1 MVGRMAPLRP
11 IDDKVGERLEADAD
25 VRRVF
30 EDFRA
35 LPLFLANTRARK
47 HSTIFADEPRWRRYV
62 THRTRGEGVP
72 VKQWARFSSRT
83 FSIVSSHSSTNRKP
97 N

>member
-1 MVGRMAPLRP
+1 MTKGWNLHFLGLRPAMVGRMAPLRP

-47 HSTIFADEPRWRRYV
+47 HSTIFADEPR
-62 THRTRGEGVP
+62 
-72 VKQWARFSSRT
+72 
-83 FSIVSSHSSTNRKP
+83 
-97 N
+97 

>member
-1 MVGRMAPLRP
+1 MAPLRP
-11 IDDKVGERLEADAD
+11 VDDKVGERLEADAD

-47 HSTIFADEPRWRRYV
+47 HRTIFADEPRWRRYV
-62 THRTRGEGVP
+62 TRRGRAG
-72 VKQWARFSSRT
+72 QA
-83 FSIVSSHSSTNRKP
+83 VSALLFENIFYCLFAFEHKSEA
-97 N
+97 